1 MKSTAI
7 KILLTILQDQQ
18 KKIDWFLELWLNEKE
33 LKWEQLVL
41 KKLQQIL
48 DELKNDKDIDINTL
62 DINKMIEMRN
72 NLNDRI
78 INHLKYRSR

>member
-1 MKSTAI
+1 MKSAAI

-18 KKIDWFLELWLNEKE
+18 KKVDWFLELWLNEKE

-41 KKLQQIL
+41 KKLQQVL